1 MLKIISKIRL
11 RANNKLTN
19 LKNKIKNKIQVFKQK
34 VNKEKGQPRS
44 KLKSYLL
51 GFGTIL
57 SIFGITFFSSSL
69 PVNAKDVSKPGAPG
83 QPGQPGQVLPAPARH
98 SDEIVTTL
106 TGAAATLC
114 ALAVSSGSFLVGAV
128 CGVVVAVGIL
138 KAQGK

>member
-11 RANNKLTN
+11 RANDQLTN
-19 LKNKIKNKIQVFKQK
+19 LKNKIQVFKQK
-34 VNKEKGQPRS
+34 VNEKKRQPRS

-51 GFGTIL
+51 GFGTVL

-69 PVNAKDVSKPGAPG
+69 PANAQDATKPGPPA
-83 QPGQPGQVLPAPARH
+83 QGQPGQVVPAPSKP
-98 SDEIVTTL
+98 SDEIVATL

-114 ALAVSSGSFLVGAV
+114 ALAVSSGSFLIGAV

>member
-11 RANNKLTN
+11 RANDKLTN

-34 VNKEKGQPRS
+34 VNEEKGQPRS

-51 GFGTIL
+51 GFGTVL

-69 PVNAKDVSKPGAPG
+69 PVNAKDVPKPGAPG
-83 QPGQPGQVLPAPARH
+83 QPGQVVPAPAKN
-98 SDEIVTTL
+98 SDEIVATL

-114 ALAVSSGSFLVGAV
+114 AFAVSSGSFLVGAV

>member
-1 MLKIISKIRL
+1 MLKIISKIRV
-11 RANNKLTN
+11 RANDKLTN
-19 LKNKIKNKIQVFKQK
+19 LKNKIKNKIEIFKEK
-34 VNKEKGQPRS
+34 VNEEKKQPRS

-51 GFGTIL
+51 GFGTVL
-57 SIFGITFFSSSL
+57 SIFGLTFFSTSL
-69 PVNAKDVSKPGAPG
+69 PANAKDTPKPGSPTS
-83 QPGQPGQVLPAPARH
+83 GQVAPAPARQ
-98 SDEIVTTL
+98 SDEIVATL